1 MFLIKAQLAALN
13 ADVRDPI
20 FFNMLMR
27 SLPSNARF
35 DRLRGLVE
43 IGASEVDTPDKLRDQ
58 ILRMDSY
65 NKCDRELNAT
75 NASTAQAQTQQSGA
89 KQKSQQQQNTG
100 NNSATRQLTPEKAAA
115 VAAKKLDKQQGN
127 CFHCHRP
134 GHLGKDCN
142 KKISAQ
148 APASNNKQVTYTRRL
163 GKSEQSESAQVA
175 DTTSVT
181 GVRQRPKSA
190 PSHERPPSEDLSVHM
205 SAELTDRR
213 YFSDYTP
220 FEKDAEC
227 VRGFKKAFA
236 ANPVGHGTVQLVL
249 QRGELDL
256 VLTLRDVFHVPNSR
270 NLLSHSQIED
280 QGYSVEYHGRSGAN
294 VYEVWKGSEKLFEV
308 APDKYGLFT
317 FNVKNAF
324 LSEHPGEVQVP
335 ESVCAAAQPRVNISA
350 TDGAADLQRWHERL
364 GHLCPQLVKVMVDR
378 DLVNG
383 MMLRQRRVT
392 HCEACHMGKERK
404 PPTKKSLDLAEYSR
418 FTTVYPLK
426 SKSASEVNAA
436 MQRYI
441 EWGDRQFPNDKV
453 RKVVSDGRGEF
464 VNSKMNQW
472 YRKKG
477 IEFLPNPPH
486 SSHLNPCERA
496 HQTLTHMMK
505 TMMSAAGLPPSLA
518 IHALKMSVYIRNRTY
533 HQAIKD
539 VPYRLMKVK
548 KPNLHRIKKFGSIVY
563 VYKPVGPLRRKLDD
577 NCRLVFLVGLLE
589 GHAGYEVYFPVEH
602 VVQHVEHAHIN
613 KDIVYKDRYSDG
625 YTSTVA
631 NWMTAVES
639 GTDVDQSSDAAD
651 DTDESDCADMEV
663 VDDPPPARAADQ
675 NDPELQDYED
685 LKRC

>member
-1 MFLIKAQLAALN
+1 
-13 ADVRDPI
+13 
-20 FFNMLMR
+20 
-27 SLPSNARF
+27 
-35 DRLRGLVE
+35 
-43 IGASEVDTPDKLRDQ
+43 
-58 ILRMDSY
+58 MDSY

-163 GKSEQSESAQVA
+163 GKSEQSESAQVT

-181 GVRQRPKSA
+181 GVQRA
-190 PSHERPPSEDLSVHM
+190 PLHIRGHQMKIFQS
-205 SAELTDRR
+205 T
-213 YFSDYTP
+213 YFSDFTP

-227 VRGFKKAFA
+227 VRGFKKALA

-256 VLTLRDVFHVPNSR
+256 VLTLRDVPNSR
-270 NLLSHSQIED
+270 NLLSNSQIED

-404 PPTKKSLDLAEYSR
+404 PPTKKSLDREITRKNEVIFADLLFPDQASVLVIVDGYSR

-436 MQRYI
+436 IQRYI

-453 RKVVSDGRGEF
+453 RKVVSDGGGEF

-486 SSHLNPCERA
+486 GSHLNPCERA

-505 TMMSAAGLPPSLA
+505 TVMSAAGLPPSLA

-548 KPNLHRIKKFGSIVY
+548 KPNLHRIKKFGSIAY
-563 VYKPVGPLRRKLDD
+563 VYKPVGPLRRNFDD
-577 NCRLVFLVGLLE
+577 NCRLGFLVGLLE
-589 GHAGYEVYFPVEH
+589 GQAGYEVYFPVEH

-613 KDIVYKDRYSDG
+613 EDIVYKDRYSDG